1 VHDHL
6 HVENRDGH
14 PHPRKKT
21 LGFYEGC
28 MRNSN
33 GFLEGVLD
41 KHLEGFYVEYK
52 TNLHGF
58 GGELH

>member
-1 VHDHL
+1 MTICTL
-6 HVENRDGH
+6 KIGMATPTQE
-14 PHPRKKT
+14 KQL
-21 LGFYEGC
+21 LGFYEDC

-41 KHLEGFYVEYK
+41 KHLEGFYLEYRK
-52 TNLHGF
+52 NLHGF